1 MGNTNSDIMEEIM
14 VLCYMEGIVDEVRNE
29 VSIIMES
36 NKNISPCDAYEM
48 AYKRI
53 SKTGG

>member
-48 AYKRI
+48 AYRRI